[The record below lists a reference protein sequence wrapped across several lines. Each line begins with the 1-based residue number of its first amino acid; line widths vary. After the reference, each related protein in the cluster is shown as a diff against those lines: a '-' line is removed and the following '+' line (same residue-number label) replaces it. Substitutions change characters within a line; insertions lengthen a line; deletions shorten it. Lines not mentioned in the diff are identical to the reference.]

1 VKHKKFSGG
10 EIMIKRYF
18 VLLAAL
24 FMMVGCGNGNS
35 NVSSSSSSEEKVY
48 DSDFMSDLAKGL
60 EARWELVDNTTDDTE
75 MTAAHYKEA
84 LNKELEMVK
93 EYKDKKFADSILQ
106 EYAISYINELNNGI
120 QVADTLG
127 ADSFYETW
135 PAHQNQRTKILNDIN
150 SIQEIPVTNKETLN
164 QLLAQGKEVE
174 AENKKV
180 EAINNLVSGFEF
192 QLNEEKSDEYYKY
205 YSAVAENTTG
215 YNISHLSLNVKLY
228 DENDVNIETNYAYT
242 DDWTP
247 GEKTQFEFSTS
258 ETFSTVK
265 LNVDFVDAE

>member
-1 VKHKKFSGG
+1 
-10 EIMIKRYF
+10 MIKRYF
-18 VLLAAL
+18 ILLAAL
-24 FMMVGCGNGNS
+24 FTLVGCGNGNS
-35 NVSSSSSSEEKVY
+35 NISSSSSSEEKVY

-60 EARWELVDNTTDDTE
+60 EARWELVDNTIDDTE
-75 MTAAHYKEA
+75 MTAANYKEA

-93 EYKDKKFADSILQ
+93 GYTDKKFADSILQ

-120 QVADTLG
+120 EVADTLG
-127 ADSFYETW
+127 ADSFYEAW

-150 SIQEIPVTNKETLN
+150 NIQEIPVTDKEILN

-174 AENKKV
+174 AENKKE

-192 QLNEEKSDEYYKY
+192 KLNEEKSDEYYKY
-205 YSAVAENTTG
+205 YSAIAENTTE

-228 DENDVNIETNYAYT
+228 DENDVNIETNYAYA

-247 GEKTQFEFSTS
+247 GEKTEFEFSTS
-258 ETFSTVK
+258 ETYSTIK
-265 LNVDFVDAE
+265 LNIDFVDVE

>member
-1 VKHKKFSGG
+1 
-10 EIMIKRYF
+10 MIKRYF

-24 FMMVGCGNGNS
+24 FTLVGCGNGGS
-35 NVSSSSSSEEKVY
+35 NISSSTSSEEKVY

-60 EARWELVDNTTDDTE
+60 EARWELVDNATTDE
-75 MTAAHYKEA
+75 MTAANYKEA
-84 LNKELEMVK
+84 LNKELDMIK
-93 EYKDKKFADSILQ
+93 DYKDKKFADSILQ

-120 QVADTLG
+120 EVADTLG
-127 ADSFYETW
+127 ADSFYEEW

-150 SIQEIPVTNKETLN
+150 NIQEIPVTDKEILN

-174 AENKKV
+174 AENKKE

-205 YSAVAENTTG
+205 YSVVAENTTE

-258 ETFSTVK
+258 ETFSTIK